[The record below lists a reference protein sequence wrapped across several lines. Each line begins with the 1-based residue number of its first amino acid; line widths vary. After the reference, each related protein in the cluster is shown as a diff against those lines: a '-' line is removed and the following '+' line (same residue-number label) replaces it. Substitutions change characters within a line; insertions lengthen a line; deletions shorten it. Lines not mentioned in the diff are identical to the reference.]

1 MGFGSQP
8 LSSPSGH
15 AAPNAIA
22 FIVLDGPIE
31 TGEPN
36 GAQRTDRHGAD
47 ASVRVERKPQV
58 RVLAQTQCELSPRG
72 RVRLVTRCSE
82 LW

>member
-1 MGFGSQP
+1 VGFRSQP
-8 LSSPSGH
+8 LSSPSGR

-36 GAQRTDRHGAD
+36 GTQRTDRQGAD
-47 ASVRVERKPQV
+47 ASVRVDRKPQV
-58 RVLAQTQCELSPRG
+58 RVVAETQCELSPRG
-72 RVRLVTRCSE
+72 RVRLVTQWSE